1 MAQHLSIFVENKPGK
16 LEKITRILGEAG
28 INIRAVSLASGGSFG
43 VLKLMVGNPAA
54 AAEALTKE
62 HLTVSLRRII
72 VAVVDDRPGALHD
85 VLAALSA
92 GGINIEDC
100 YGFVLEN
107 KKTAA
112 IVVEVEKDPA
122 AAQVL
127 AQRGIRVLTDEE
139 IPTI

>member
-16 LEKITRILGEAG
+16 LEKITRILGDAR

-43 VLKLMVGNPAA
+43 VLKLLVGNPEAA
-54 AAEALTKE
+54 AAALTKE
-62 HLTVSLRRII
+62 HVTVSLRRII
-72 VAVVDDRPGALHD
+72 VAVVDDRPGSLHE
-85 VLAALSA
+85 VLATLSS

-112 IVVEVEKDPA
+112 VVVEVEKAPA